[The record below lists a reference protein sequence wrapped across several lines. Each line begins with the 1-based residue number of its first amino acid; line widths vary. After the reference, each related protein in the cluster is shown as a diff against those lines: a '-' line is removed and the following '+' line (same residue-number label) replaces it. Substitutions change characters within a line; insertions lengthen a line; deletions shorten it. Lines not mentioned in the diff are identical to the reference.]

1 MSSVKSPQEAMDTL
15 DSVAEAS
22 AELVA
27 VAAPPPPP
35 SAGQMLQAAREAQ
48 SLSLSEVAKALKL
61 SQHQVEALEANDWS
75 SLPCNTVI
83 RGFVRNY
90 ARMLGLNPGELMAA
104 LDAIQMPKNAELEM
118 SPGINV
124 SVPQEN
130 SAQRRDYAR
139 VIVGFVALALA
150 ASVYFFLPDHVLD
163 SALSMLQSAVQSS
176 EPPAAKDDAS
186 NPAENTALPA
196 ATMLKEATEA
206 VPQPPVVSPDTKT
219 MPSATST
226 SAAPE
231 VKAGAAAAASAPAAT
246 ASAPAATASAPA
258 AAGSGLKF
266 TFAQPSWVEVR
277 DRSGE
282 IIFSQLSQAGSQRE
296 IEGQPPFALVIG
308 NATHVNLQY
317 KGKAVDLSKR
327 SKDDVARVT
336 VE

>member
-1 MSSVKSPQEAMDTL
+1 MTSVKSPQEAMDAT
-15 DSVAEAS
+15 DAMDAVAEAS
-22 AELVA
+22 PELVI
-27 VAAPPPPP
+27 VAEPPAPP
-35 SAGQMLQAAREAQ
+35 SAGQMLQTAREAKG
-48 SLSLSEVAKALKL
+48 LTLNDVAKALKL

-90 ARMLGLNPGELMAA
+90 ARMLGLNPGDLMAT

-118 SPGINV
+118 PPGINV

-139 VIVGFVALALA
+139 VIAGFVALVLA
-150 ASVYFFLPDHVLD
+150 ASAYFFLPDHVLH
-163 SALSMLQSAVQSS
+163 SALSMLQSVVQSS
-176 EPPAAKDDAS
+176 EPTAAKDEAS
-186 NPAENTALPA
+186 SPAENTALPA
-196 ATMLKEATEA
+196 APILKEATDA
-206 VPQPPVVSPDTKT
+206 APQLPVVSPDSKT
-219 MPSATST
+219 MPSAPTA

-231 VKAGAAAAASAPAAT
+231 GKVGGAAAASAPAA
-246 ASAPAATASAPA
+246 
-258 AAGSGLKF
+258 AGNGLKF
-266 TFAQPSWVEVR
+266 NFAQPSWVEVR

-308 NATHVNLQY
+308 NATHVTLQY
-317 KGKAVDLSKR
+317 KGKTVDLSKR

>member
-1 MSSVKSPQEAMDTL
+1 MSSVKSPQDEMDTVGAVAEVSPVL
-15 DSVAEAS
+15 VADSVAEA
-22 AELVA
+22 
-27 VAAPPPPP
+27 P
-35 SAGQMLQAAREAQ
+35 SPLTAGQMLQAAREAKA
-48 SLSLSEVAKALKL
+48 LTLNDVAKALKL

-104 LDAIQMPKNAELEM
+104 LDAIQMPRNAELEM
-118 SPGINV
+118 PPGINV
-124 SVPQEN
+124 SVPHEN

-139 VIVGFVALALA
+139 VIAGSVALALA
-150 ASVYFFLPDHVLD
+150 ASVYFFLPDHALD
-163 SALSMLQSAVQSS
+163 SALSLLQSAGRSS
-176 EPPAAKDDAS
+176 EPVAARDDAA
-186 NPAENTALPA
+186 NPSENTALPA
-196 ATMLKEATEA
+196 PAMLKEATEA
-206 VPQPPVVSPDTKT
+206 APQSPVVSPDAKT
-219 MPSATST
+219 APSVTSV

-231 VKAGAAAAASAPAAT
+231 PKAGAVT
-246 ASAPAATASAPA
+246 AASAPA
-258 AAGSGLKF
+258 AAGNGLKF

-296 IEGQPPFALVIG
+296 VEGQPPFALVIG
-308 NATHVNLQY
+308 NATHVTLQY